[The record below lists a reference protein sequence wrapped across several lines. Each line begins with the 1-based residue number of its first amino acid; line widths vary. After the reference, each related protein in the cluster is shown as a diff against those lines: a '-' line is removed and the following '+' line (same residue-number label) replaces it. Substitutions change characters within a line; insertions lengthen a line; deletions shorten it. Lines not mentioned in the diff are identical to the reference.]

1 MLYKEFTFIDFL
13 FATIWLLMFTVL
25 ALYIRQKNVNNPL
38 YRFFLAAYAYKIAMG
53 FLYAVIY
60 VYVYN
65 GGDTLAYWKGGD
77 VLNNLFYD
85 SPVNYLTEIW
95 RDTSKIKYIPS
106 CYSLKTG
113 YPPTWIYF
121 EKNSWF
127 VCKLSS
133 FFSFFSFG
141 SYVAINLIFSFL
153 SFYISFKFYLFVDKI
168 TKIKSELIL
177 IAVVFVPSVSFWC
190 GGISKDTI
198 VFCFSL
204 LSIMYLWKLIY
215 EKFTFRN
222 TLIALFSIYCLIQ
235 SRPFILIAIFLP
247 LFVLLVFRLNRN
259 SPFIT
264 RLITRVI
271 GITTTVVIIAVFFRF
286 SELLGEFSTSKLVST
301 AETTYNDFQVNQV
314 YTGKRYDLGI
324 SDFSTQSLVRAGPL
338 AILTSIYRP
347 FIWEAESV
355 LMLLNGLESV
365 FLIFMTFQL
374 LRKKKSKH
382 MLNIEKS
389 DTNRDFIIFC
399 IAFVI
404 ILAFF
409 VGLTSGL
416 FGVLSRQKA
425 PILPFFMLFLFNR
438 IHKKSLTDQNTIP
451 NSNQKLVKTS

>member
-38 YRFFLAAYAYKIAMG
+38 YRFFLVAYTYKIAMG

-65 GGDTLAYWKGGD
+65 GGDTLGYWKGGD

-177 IAVVFVPSVSFWC
+177 I
-190 GGISKDTI
+190 
-198 VFCFSL
+198 
-204 LSIMYLWKLIY
+204 
-215 EKFTFRN
+215 EKN
-222 TLIALFSIYCLIQ
+222 
-235 SRPFILIAIFLP
+235 
-247 LFVLLVFRLNRN
+247 
-259 SPFIT
+259 
-264 RLITRVI
+264 
-271 GITTTVVIIAVFFRF
+271 
-286 SELLGEFSTSKLVST
+286 
-301 AETTYNDFQVNQV
+301 
-314 YTGKRYDLGI
+314 
-324 SDFSTQSLVRAGPL
+324 
-338 AILTSIYRP
+338 
-347 FIWEAESV
+347 
-355 LMLLNGLESV
+355 
-365 FLIFMTFQL
+365 
-374 LRKKKSKH
+374 
-382 MLNIEKS
+382 
-389 DTNRDFIIFC
+389 
-399 IAFVI
+399 
-404 ILAFF
+404 
-409 VGLTSGL
+409 
-416 FGVLSRQKA
+416 
-425 PILPFFMLFLFNR
+425 
-438 IHKKSLTDQNTIP
+438 
-451 NSNQKLVKTS
+451 

>member
-1 MLYKEFTFIDFL
+1 MLYKEFTFIDYL
-13 FATIWLLMFTVL
+13 FATIWLLIFTII
-25 ALYIRQKNVNNPL
+25 ALYIRQKNANNPL
-38 YRFFLAAYAYKIAMG
+38 YKFFLAAYTYKMAMG

-60 VYVYN
+60 VYVYA

-77 VLNNLFYD
+77 VLNKLFYD
-85 SPVNYLTEIW
+85 SPTSYFLEIW
-95 RDTSKIKYIPS
+95 RDPPDVRVIPS
-106 CYSLKTG
+106 CYNVNTG

-127 VCKLSS
+127 VCKVSN

-141 SYVAINLIFSFL
+141 SYVTINLIFSFI

-168 TKIKSELIL
+168 TKIKSNLIL
-177 IAVVFVPSVSFWC
+177 IAIVFVPSVSFWC

-204 LSIMYLWKLIY
+204 LTIMSMWKLIY
-215 EKFTFRN
+215 EKISTR
-222 TLIALFSIYCLIQ
+222 TLIIALVSIYCLIQ
-235 SRPFILIAIFLP
+235 SRPFILIAIFFP
-247 LFVLLVFRLNRN
+247 LLILLVFRLNKN

-264 RLITRVI
+264 RIITRVI
-271 GITTTVVIIAVFFRF
+271 GISATLIIVFLFFRY

-301 AETTYNDFQVNQV
+301 AEITYNDFQVNNI

-324 SDFSTQSLVRAGPL
+324 TDFSTESLVRAGPL

-347 FIWEAESV
+347 FIWEAETV

-374 LRKKKSKH
+374 LRKKKSKYN
-382 MLNIEKS
+382 LNLEKS

-399 IAFVI
+399 ISFVL

-438 IHKKSLTDQNTIP
+438 IHKKFIPKENEVENT
-451 NSNQKLVKTS
+451 NQLNEVV